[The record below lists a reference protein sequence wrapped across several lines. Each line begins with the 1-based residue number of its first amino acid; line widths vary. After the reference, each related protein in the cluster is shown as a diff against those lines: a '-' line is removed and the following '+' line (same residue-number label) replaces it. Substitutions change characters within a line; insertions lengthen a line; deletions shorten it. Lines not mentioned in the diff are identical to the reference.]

1 LKNTLSI
8 VFLLFLLLLFAFWG
22 IQIGSFETQIS
33 DVVNAIFNYDSANN
47 LHFSIIH
54 LRMPRILL
62 ALVAGASLALCGYV
76 FQILLNNPLADP
88 YIIGTASGASLG
100 ANLAYFG
107 LVPMMFLGIY
117 MPLVLA
123 FVGSMLVTLLVT
135 VLATRGKMLIPS
147 YLILGGIALNTFI
160 GAIISLITFLS
171 DSDGKLKSII
181 FWMMG
186 GFEKAS
192 WSNITIPIIV
202 LLLVGSL
209 FMMLSKQLT
218 ILMIGEEQAE
228 NLGLNVNKTR
238 WMFLIG
244 GALVTSFSVA
254 ISGPIGFVGLIIP
267 HFVRSVWGS
276 IGRYNLLYSMLLGG
290 ILLEICDILSR
301 YLLFPSGIPVG
312 IVTSFMGVPFFMYML
327 FKSKYRFY

>member
-1 LKNTLSI
+1 MLMFLMI
-8 VFLLFLLLLFAFWG
+8 VFAIWG
-22 IQIGSFETQIS
+22 IQIGSFETRFS
-33 DVVNAIFNYDSANN
+33 DVLDAFFNYDSGNN
-47 LHFSIIH
+47 LHFSIVN
-54 LRMPRILL
+54 LRLPRILL

-107 LVPMMFLGIY
+107 LLPMMFLGVY

-123 FVGSMLVTLLVT
+123 FVGSMLITILVMMM
-135 VLATRGKMLIPS
+135 ATRGKLIIPS
-147 YLILGGIALNTFI
+147 HLILGGIALNTFI

-192 WSNITIPIIV
+192 WNTILLPIVV
-202 LLLVGSL
+202 LVLVGIIFSL
-209 FMMLSKQLT
+209 MSKQLN
-218 ILMIGEEQAE
+218 LLLIGEEQAE
-228 NLGLNVNKTR
+228 NLGLNVNKAR
-238 WMFLIG
+238 WVFLIG
-244 GALVTSFSVA
+244 GALVTSFTVA

-267 HFVRSVWGS
+267 HFVRSVWGTT
-276 IGRYNLLYSMLLGG
+276 GKWNLLYAMLLGG
-290 ILLEICDILSR
+290 IMLEICDILAR
-301 YLLFPSGIPVG
+301 YLLSPAGLPVG
-312 IVTSFMGVPFFMYML
+312 IVTSFMGVPFFIYML